1 MTVYTKDPQ
10 ATLDYAFDW
19 ATGPNGQPGWLA
31 DTETITSHTV
41 TAATGL
47 TLVSSAEDTG
57 VVTAWLSGGTV
68 DELYNVTCHIMTSMG
83 RIDDRSILVRVVQ
96 R

>member
-1 MTVYTKDPQ
+1 MTVYSKDPQ

-19 ATGPNGQPGWLA
+19 TAWLA

-57 VVTAWLSGGTV
+57 VVTAWLSGGTL
-68 DELYNVTCHIMTSMG
+68 DEIYTVTCHIVTSMG